1 MNNGNIFILDTI
13 FKKYSKWIT
22 IGLALIL
29 LFITFHEFIFGRL
42 YYLFADVA
50 SDTITESYPFLYHV
64 SCYIH
69 SEGFPIWSFAQ
80 GMGQNIMSTSLCDP
94 FYWIVYLSG
103 AEHAAYAIIW
113 MEIAKIL
120 LTALVFYHF
129 LKLWNL
135 SYITTIV
142 GTLLYC
148 FSSFMIIG
156 GEWWVFSTE
165 ACYLALLLLGFEK
178 LYRQNTG
185 YLFTLSIALFAI
197 LNPFRLYIYGIFLII
212 YFLFRHLASEEP
224 TLKKFFTVSLKMTG
238 FGFLGIIISSFIFV
252 ANYQHLLES
261 PRGGGNFSYFKTLF
275 SIPVFSFERQE
286 HYVTAILRLFSS
298 DLMGNGTNYTGWH
311 NYLEAPLFYI
321 GLLPLLL
328 MPQVFLS
335 SSNNRKKIV
344 YASFLIVILIP
355 VIFPF
360 FRYALFLF
368 TGDYYRSFSIFVSLS
383 FLFLGLY
390 ALDGIDREY
399 SINTYLLLGTLFILI
414 LILYFPYPTE
424 ITNINIADGSI
435 YTFHQNNTGVILIN
449 TGLRP
454 VISIFLVLYTGLILL
469 FKYESCRPYVR
480 ILLILILS
488 IEIGYMNAGILNNR
502 HALSPENIS
511 ALFNTKDAVD
521 TIKVNDK
528 EFFRINKNPKLAPFY
543 ELIYNNAKVEG
554 YYGTT
559 CYDSFNQKYYVR
571 FLEEMDIIEEGD
583 EWQSRYSIGLMTQ
596 PLLGSFASIKYYI
609 GLNTDYS
616 TMMLMNYVPLK
627 TIKNIILYKN
637 NHFLPL
643 GYTYD
648 HFIPIS
654 EFRKLTQLQKEL
666 TIYKAVVVEEPI
678 DDTIT
683 RKLMNYDIKEIPR
696 NITIENIAI
705 GSHLRDIDLLRK
717 DTFKID
723 KFSQNNI
730 SGTIKLD
737 TPKLLF
743 FTIPYDKGWNIII
756 DNNQIKPLLTN
767 VGFIGFMLEPGR
779 HDIKLYYEPS
789 YFIASLCVSLVGL
802 IIYLGLILI
811 HFINKR
817 KEIKVV

>member
-42 YYLFADVA
+42 YYLFLDVA
-50 SDTITESYPFLYHV
+50 SDTITEGYPFLYHV

-69 SEGFPIWSFAQ
+69 SEGFPLWSFAQ

-103 AEHAAYAIIW
+103 PEHIAYAIIW
-113 MEIAKIL
+113 MEIAKVL

-185 YLFTLSIALFAI
+185 YLLTLAIALFAI

-212 YFLFRHLASEEP
+212 YFLFRHLTSEEP
-224 TLKKFFTVSLKMTG
+224 TLKKFFTVSLKMAG
-238 FGFLGIIISSFIFV
+238 FGFLGIIISSFILV
-252 ANYQHLLES
+252 ADYQHLLQS

-286 HYVTAILRLFSS
+286 HYVTALLRLFSG

-335 SSNNRKKIV
+335 SSNKRKKIV

-360 FRYALFLF
+360 FRYALFLY

-399 SINTYLLLGTLFILI
+399 SINTYMLLGTLFILI

-424 ITNINIADGSI
+424 ITNINISDGSTYI
-435 YTFHQNNTGVILIN
+435 APQNKTGVILIN
-449 TGLRP
+449 TGLRS
-454 VISIFLVLYTGLILL
+454 VISIF
-469 FKYESCRPYVR
+469 SC
-480 ILLILILS
+480 
-488 IEIGYMNAGILNNR
+488 
-502 HALSPENIS
+502 
-511 ALFNTKDAVD
+511 
-521 TIKVNDK
+521 
-528 EFFRINKNPKLAPFY
+528 
-543 ELIYNNAKVEG
+543 
-554 YYGTT
+554 
-559 CYDSFNQKYYVR
+559 
-571 FLEEMDIIEEGD
+571 
-583 EWQSRYSIGLMTQ
+583 
-596 PLLGSFASIKYYI
+596 
-609 GLNTDYS
+609 
-616 TMMLMNYVPLK
+616 
-627 TIKNIILYKN
+627 
-637 NHFLPL
+637 
-643 GYTYD
+643 
-648 HFIPIS
+648 FIP
-654 EFRKLTQLQKEL
+654 
-666 TIYKAVVVEEPI
+666 A
-678 DDTIT
+678 
-683 RKLMNYDIKEIPR
+683 
-696 NITIENIAI
+696 
-705 GSHLRDIDLLRK
+705 
-717 DTFKID
+717 
-723 KFSQNNI
+723 
-730 SGTIKLD
+730 
-737 TPKLLF
+737 
-743 FTIPYDKGWNIII
+743 
-756 DNNQIKPLLTN
+756 
-767 VGFIGFMLEPGR
+767 
-779 HDIKLYYEPS
+779 
-789 YFIASLCVSLVGL
+789 
-802 IIYLGLILI
+802 
-811 HFINKR
+811 
-817 KEIKVV
+817 

>member
-1 MNNGNIFILDTI
+1 MKKRAKKQLQKPVVHTNNGNIFILDTI

-42 YYLFADVA
+42 YYLFSDIAI
-50 SDTITESYPFLYHV
+50 DTIIEGYPFLYHV

-69 SEGFPIWSFAQ
+69 SEGFPLWSFAQ
-80 GMGQNIMSTSLCDP
+80 GMGQNIMSPSLCDP

-103 AEHAAYAIIW
+103 PEHAAYAIIW
-113 MEIAKIL
+113 MEIAKIV

-156 GEWWVFSTE
+156 GQWWVFSTE

-185 YLFTLSIALFAI
+185 YLFTLAIALFAI

-212 YFLFRHLASEEP
+212 YFLFRHLTSEEP
-224 TLKKFFTVSLKMTG
+224 TLKKFFTVSLKMAG

-252 ANYQHLLES
+252 ANCQYLLES
-261 PRGGGNFSYFKTLF
+261 PRVGGNFSFFKTLF

-286 HYVTAILRLFSS
+286 HYVTAILRLFSG
-298 DLMGNGTNYTGWH
+298 DLLGNGKNYTGWH

-399 SINTYLLLGTLFILI
+399 SINTYVLLGTLFILI

-424 ITNINIADGSI
+424 ITNINISD
-435 YTFHQNNTGVILIN
+435 
-449 TGLRP
+449 GLR
-454 VISIFLVLYTGLILL
+454 Y
-469 FKYESCRPYVR
+469 
-480 ILLILILS
+480 
-488 IEIGYMNAGILNNR
+488 
-502 HALSPENIS
+502 
-511 ALFNTKDAVD
+511 
-521 TIKVNDK
+521 
-528 EFFRINKNPKLAPFY
+528 
-543 ELIYNNAKVEG
+543 
-554 YYGTT
+554 
-559 CYDSFNQKYYVR
+559 
-571 FLEEMDIIEEGD
+571 
-583 EWQSRYSIGLMTQ
+583 
-596 PLLGSFASIKYYI
+596 PL
-609 GLNTDYS
+609 
-616 TMMLMNYVPLK
+616 
-627 TIKNIILYKN
+627 
-637 NHFLPL
+637 
-643 GYTYD
+643 
-648 HFIPIS
+648 
-654 EFRKLTQLQKEL
+654 
-666 TIYKAVVVEEPI
+666 
-678 DDTIT
+678 
-683 RKLMNYDIKEIPR
+683 
-696 NITIENIAI
+696 
-705 GSHLRDIDLLRK
+705 
-717 DTFKID
+717 
-723 KFSQNNI
+723 SQNI
-730 SGTIKLD
+730 QG
-737 TPKLLF
+737 
-743 FTIPYDKGWNIII
+743 
-756 DNNQIKPLLTN
+756 
-767 VGFIGFMLEPGR
+767 
-779 HDIKLYYEPS
+779 
-789 YFIASLCVSLVGL
+789 
-802 IIYLGLILI
+802 
-811 HFINKR
+811 
-817 KEIKVV
+817 